1 MFWMASFSCT
11 DGMHLI
17 EFSSHTVQACKEH
30 CQFFWIYVVVIIIHY
45 SKLIIFFIYFSVSS
59 KGGCSYLFD
68 IASQIDRERVQTV
81 GAIEYLID
89 ATRSGN
95 VSRYINHR

>member
-1 MFWMASFSCT
+1 MASFYYT

-17 EFSSHTVQACKEH
+17 EFSSHANQACKTLVILVVMLLYNYL
-30 CQFFWIYVVVIIIHY
+30 FIYS
-45 SKLIIFFIYFSVSS
+45 SKLIIIFFSVS